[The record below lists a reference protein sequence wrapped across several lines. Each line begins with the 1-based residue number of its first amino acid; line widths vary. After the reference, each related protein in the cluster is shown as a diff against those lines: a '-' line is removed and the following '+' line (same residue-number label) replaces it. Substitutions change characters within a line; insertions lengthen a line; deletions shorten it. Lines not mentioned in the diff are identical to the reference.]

1 MTTLPTTPLL
11 NPTSTSPLLHPQP
24 HSLSSSIHSHLPILI
39 LIAGP
44 PCSGKKSVLNALK
57 SKLDS
62 LSHGSLHIAILHL
75 RDFHVPAED
84 SGSSSS
90 VGEKRDRDMECLASY
105 DLPLLVSVIKDLTAR
120 GAGAGGAKAPYYDI
134 PSGTRSWGF
143 VPLSGPGSTGGGGI
157 IPEIILC
164 EGHYLLH
171 PPLLSQTPPLS
182 PTIIKIYSE
191 TSPDVRLAR
200 RVLRDSSPPHCL
212 PLDYIFDTYVRFGK
226 PAAEV
231 GITPTKVLADIILP
245 KGAEGP
251 GVELIAHG
259 VVDDLNML
267 GRGVKGRSKEKGV
280 TLNPVGMGMATT
292 LKEADLRAGLAYYE
306 TV

>member
-1 MTTLPTTPLL
+1 ML
-11 NPTSTSPLLHPQP
+11 
-24 HSLSSSIHSHLPILI
+24 
-39 LIAGP
+39 
-44 PCSGKKSVLNALK
+44 KALK
-57 SKLDS
+57 HNLDT
-62 LSHGSLHIAILHL
+62 LSNGALHIAVLHL
-75 RDFHVPAED
+75 RDFHVPAAED
-84 SGSSSS
+84 GRSSSS
-90 VGEKRDRDMECLASY
+90 NSSSNSSSSSSSSGGGGVGEKERERERERERDMECLASY
-105 DLPLLVSVIKDLTAR
+105 DLALFTSVIKDTTLH
-120 GAGAGGAKAPYYDI
+120 GAGPAGAKAPVYNV

-143 VPLSGPGSTGGGGI
+143 IPLSGPTTTTTTTTNTGGI
-157 IPEIILC
+157 IPDIILC

-171 PPLLSQTPPLS
+171 PPLLSHFPPLS
-182 PTIIKIYSE
+182 PLTIKIYTE

-212 PLDYIFDTYVRFGK
+212 PLEHIFDTHVRFGK

-259 VVDDLNML
+259 VLDDLNML
-267 GRGVKGRSKEKGV
+267 GKGIKARSKEKGV
-280 TLNPVGMGMATT
+280 TLNPVGMGMGGIGMATT
-292 LKEADLRAGLAYYE
+292 LKEADLRGGLAYYE

>member
-1 MTTLPTTPLL
+1 
-11 NPTSTSPLLHPQP
+11 
-24 HSLSSSIHSHLPILI
+24 
-39 LIAGP
+39 
-44 PCSGKKSVLNALK
+44 
-57 SKLDS
+57 
-62 LSHGSLHIAILHL
+62 
-75 RDFHVPAED
+75 
-84 SGSSSS
+84 
-90 VGEKRDRDMECLASY
+90 MECLASY
-105 DLPLLVSVIKDLTAR
+105 DLPLIASVINDLTVH
-120 GAGAGGAKAPYYDI
+120 GAGIGGAKAPYYDI

-143 VPLSGPGSTGGGGI
+143 VPLSGPGSASSGVGVGGGI

-171 PPLLSQTPPLS
+171 PPLLSHNPPLS
-182 PTIIKIYSE
+182 PLTIKIYTE

-212 PLDYIFDTYVRFGK
+212 SLDHIFDTHVRFGK

-231 GITPTKVLADIILP
+231 GIIPTKVLADIILP

-280 TLNPVGMGMATT
+280 TLNPVGMGMGMATT
-292 LKEADLRAGLAYYE
+292 LKEADLRGGLAYYE

>member
-1 MTTLPTTPLL
+1 
-11 NPTSTSPLLHPQP
+11 
-24 HSLSSSIHSHLPILI
+24 
-39 LIAGP
+39 
-44 PCSGKKSVLNALK
+44 
-57 SKLDS
+57 
-62 LSHGSLHIAILHL
+62 
-75 RDFHVPAED
+75 
-84 SGSSSS
+84 
-90 VGEKRDRDMECLASY
+90 MECLASY

-143 VPLSGPGSTGGGGI
+143 T
-157 IPEIILC
+157 
-164 EGHYLLH
+164 
-171 PPLLSQTPPLS
+171 PLLPL
-182 PTIIKIYSE
+182 TIKIYTE

-200 RVLRDSSPPHCL
+200 RVLRDRHCL
-212 PLDYIFDTYVRFGK
+212 SLDYIFDTHVRFGK

-245 KGAEGP
+245 RGAEGP
-251 GVELIAHG
+251 GVGLIAHG

-267 GRGVKGRSKEKGV
+267 GRGVKGRSKEKGI
-280 TLNPVGMGMATT
+280 TLNPVGMGMATA

>member
-1 MTTLPTTPLL
+1 Q
-11 NPTSTSPLLHPQP
+11 PQP
-24 HSLSSSIHSHLPILI
+24 HTPILI

-62 LSHGSLHIAILHL
+62 LSHRSLNIAILHL

-84 SGSSSS
+84 SAS
-90 VGEKRDRDMECLASY
+90 VGGERERDMECLAS
-105 DLPLLVSVIKDLTAR
+105 PASSSSPSSSSS
-120 GAGAGGAKAPYYDI
+120 AG
-134 PSGTRSWGF
+134 
-143 VPLSGPGSTGGGGI
+143 V

-171 PPLLSQTPPLS
+171 PPLLSHNPPLS
-182 PTIIKIYSE
+182 PLIIKIYTE

-212 PLDYIFDTYVRFGK
+212 PLEHIFDTHVRFGK
-226 PAAEV
+226 PAAEA

-259 VVDDLNML
+259 VLVDL
-267 GRGVKGRSKEKGV
+267 
-280 TLNPVGMGMATT
+280 
-292 LKEADLRAGLAYYE
+292 
-306 TV
+306 